1 MFFTKRFDKFKNLSN
16 LTIFL
21 TQSTTH
27 LINKIN
33 YFYPMKV
40 LPFTIPVPHDRTIIV
55 LEEELPHF
63 YTYLHRHAEAQI
75 TWVQKGTGTLL
86 AGNSMHAFRDGEI
99 YLLGANL
106 PHLFKSDP
114 AYFQPGSKKNV
125 KTVTIFF
132 NPSGKLAAL
141 FGLPEMK
148 TVKTFVEQMQSGYKV
163 PDSNYAD
170 IARQIEAVQ
179 QANGAEQLSLFIDLL
194 NALGGNENLQPLT
207 TGHSPLSMTDP
218 EGMRI
223 ANVYNLIMHN
233 YSSPLTLE
241 NAAMQAHLTPT
252 AFCRYFKKHT
262 RHTFVHFV
270 NKVRVN
276 EACKLLVNGSGNSIA
291 TVAYS
296 CGFNSITNFN
306 YVFKG
311 ITGMSPR
318 DYVNS
323 YSNTVE

>member
-1 MFFTKRFDKFKNLSN
+1 
-16 LTIFL
+16 
-21 TQSTTH
+21 
-27 LINKIN
+27 
-33 YFYPMKV
+33 MKV
-40 LPFTIPVPHDRTIIV
+40 LPFTIPVPHDHTIMV
-55 LEEELPHF
+55 LEEVLPHF

-75 TWVQKGTGTLL
+75 TWIQKGAGTLL

-114 AYFQPGSKKNV
+114 GYFQPGNDKEV
-125 KTVTIFF
+125 RTVTIFF
-132 NPSGKLAAL
+132 NPAGKLSAL

-148 TVKTFVEQMQSGYKV
+148 TVKTFVAQMQGGFKV
-163 PDSNYAD
+163 PDSSYDDFAK
-170 IARQIEAVQ
+170 RIEAIQ
-179 QANGAEQLSLFIDLL
+179 RANGAVQLSMFIELL
-194 NALGGNENLQPLT
+194 SILSADIGLLPLSS
-207 TGHSPLSMTDP
+207 GPHAYSMTDP

-223 ANVYNLIMHN
+223 ASVYNYIMHN
-233 YSSPLTLE
+233 YSSVLTLE
-241 NAAMQAHLTPT
+241 DVARQAHLTPT

-276 EACKLLVNGSGNSIA
+276 EACKLLLNGSSNSIA
-291 TVAYS
+291 TIAYS

-306 YVFKG
+306 YVFKS
-311 ITGMSPR
+311 ITGASPR
-318 DYVNS
+318 EYINS